1 MEGFTLSNVQDESL
15 SPQFKLFWGLSR
27 EFTAAHHYEKSEW
40 SEEQNTKVFGPCFT
54 AKHGHG
60 HNYRIEIWVSAQS
73 QDTDWAKFQLA
84 VQQVAG
90 LLNYKHLPLDAPAF
104 RDRVPTTENIAAFLA
119 QAFRQ
124 AYGQDASF
132 LRLDEMSDL
141 AVEIGSR
148 PWDAKRIERATYD
161 VQLAPEASP
170 RELTLE
176 IETNASYEQVA
187 DAAIEVL
194 AADCESPGELAIR
207 LAGRWKA
214 PLSMSDA
221 SGRHFAVCV

>member
-1 MEGFTLSNVQDESL
+1 MSSVQDESL
-15 SPQFKLFWGLSR
+15 SPEFKLYWGLSR
-27 EFTAAHHYEKSEW
+27 EFTAAHHYHRTEW
-40 SEEQNTKVFGPCFT
+40 TDEQNEKAFGPCFT
-54 AKHGHG
+54 ARHGHG
-60 HNYRIEIWVSAQS
+60 HNYRIEIWVNAQ
-73 QDTDWAKFQLA
+73 QDSDWSKFQSA
-84 VQQVAG
+84 VQQVAA

-104 RDRVPTTENIAAFLA
+104 RDRIPTTENIASFLA

-124 AYGQDASF
+124 AYGQDAHF

-141 AVEIGSR
+141 SVEIGLR
-148 PWDAKRIERATYD
+148 PWDAKRIERGIYD

-194 AADCESPGELAIR
+194 AADCESPGELALR

-214 PLSMSDA
+214 PLSLSDA